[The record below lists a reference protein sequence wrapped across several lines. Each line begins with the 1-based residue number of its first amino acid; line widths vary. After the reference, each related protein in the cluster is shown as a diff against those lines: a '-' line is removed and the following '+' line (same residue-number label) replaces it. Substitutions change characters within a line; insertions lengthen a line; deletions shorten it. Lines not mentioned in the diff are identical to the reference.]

1 MNSIL
6 MISFTIIYFSV
17 LSVSHVS
24 GARHDFQHY
33 AGYVT
38 VNENNGRA
46 LFYWFYEALT
56 FPDDKPL
63 VLWLNGG
70 PGCSSVGYGATQEL
84 GPFIVDGH
92 ARELKFN
99 PYSWTRGARHGQFP
113 TTQMNSISGDDLV
126 TNLPGQPNIDFQHY
140 AGYVTVNE
148 NNGRALFYWFYE
160 ALTFPDDKPLV
171 LWLNGG
177 PGCSSVG
184 YGATQELG
192 PFIVDGHARELKF
205 NPYSWTRGARHGQFP
220 TTQMNSISGDD
231 LVTNLP
237 GQPNIDFQHYA
248 GYVTV
253 NENNGR
259 ALFYWFYEALTF
271 PDDKP
276 LVLWL
281 NGGPGCSSV
290 GYGATQE
297 LGPFIV
303 DGHARELKFNPYSW
317 TREANMLFLESPV
330 GVGFSYSNTSSDYR
344 KLGDDFTA
352 NDAYA
357 FLQKWFLKFPSY
369 RKRILYI
376 AGESYA
382 GRYVP
387 DLAALI
393 QNKNKDSFGHINLRG
408 ILLGNPETCYADDW
422 QGILDYAWSHAIVSE
437 ETHKTIKES
446 CDMYSGNQWSDDC
459 SQAAEEVY
467 RQYKEIDMYSLY
479 TSGCIG
485 NTAGSE
491 YNSNQVMVRGKSN
504 MMPGILGG
512 YDPCL
517 DDYAK
522 TYYNRP
528 DVQKALHVSD
538 GHLLKNWSICNMDVY
553 NNWLWSES
561 KESVLPIYKDLI
573 AAGLKIWVYSGDTDG
588 RLPVLST
595 RYSINSL
602 GLPIIR
608 AWRPWYHQK
617 QVAGWV
623 QEYKGLAFAT
633 FRGAG
638 HAVPLFKP
646 SESLAFFAAFINGRI
661 SALI

>member
-24 GARHDFQHY
+24 GARHGQFPTTQMNSISGDDLVTNLPGQPNIDFQHY

-504 MMPGILGG
+504 M
-512 YDPCL
+512 
-517 DDYAK
+517 A
-522 TYYNRP
+522 
-528 DVQKALHVSD
+528 S
-538 GHLLKNWSICNMDVY
+538 
-553 NNWLWSES
+553 
-561 KESVLPIYKDLI
+561 
-573 AAGLKIWVYSGDTDG
+573 WVGM
-588 RLPVLST
+588 
-595 RYSINSL
+595 
-602 GLPIIR
+602 IR
-608 AWRPWYHQK
+608 ASMTMQK
-617 QVAGWV
+617 LTTI
-623 QEYKGLAFAT
+623 GLM
-633 FRGAG
+633 FRKHSMLVMVTSSRTGASAIWMFIIIG
-638 HAVPLFKP
+638 YGQNRRNQ
-646 SESLAFFAAFINGRI
+646 FFLYTKI
-661 SALI
+661 S